1 MLHFSEIDH
10 IEAYYKDEIPYYD
23 ALETYS
29 EQLIFKNK
37 HYEYFSFLF
46 FSISISNQSQ
56 IRKHVIFYISRME
69 LLPLYIL
76 MQSLFAFTSFNSIV
90 RWTA

>member
-37 HYEYFSFLF
+37 HYE
-46 FSISISNQSQ
+46 
-56 IRKHVIFYISRME
+56 H
-69 LLPLYIL
+69 
-76 MQSLFAFTSFNSIV
+76 T
-90 RWTA
+90 

>member
-46 FSISISNQSQ
+46 YFNIQSVSNTKTCNFLYFTYG
-56 IRKHVIFYISRME
+56 IITAVYINVKS
-69 LLPLYIL
+69 
-76 MQSLFAFTSFNSIV
+76 V
-90 RWTA
+90 RFHFI